1 MVNISN
7 FMKRILIAFAFLASL
22 STAGRSQDWIRTG
35 TGLGVEKVR
44 LAAPDFK
51 PAGSDP
57 QTAGFLKTFNDTLW
71 NDLDNAGIFEMVSK
85 SFYPLQVP
93 GDQQE
98 MRLPDW
104 ANPPANASMVA
115 FGNFGVSGGNVV
127 MQGWLDDVKNS
138 SAPQVLGKQYQ
149 ETASDDNARLI
160 AHRFADDIIFRLGG
174 GIAGVAES
182 KIFFV
187 SSRTGHKEIWE
198 MDYDGAAQRQITHL
212 GSISLSP

>member
-93 GDQQE
+93 GNQQE

-104 ANPPANASMVA
+104 ATLWTMTRTSA
-115 FGNFGVSGGNVV
+115 FV
-127 MQGWLDDVKNS
+127 MPITAKPKNS
-138 SAPQVLGKQYQ
+138 SG
-149 ETASDDNARLI
+149 RLMSVS
-160 AHRFADDIIFRLGG
+160 RF
-174 GIAGVAES
+174 
-182 KIFFV
+182 
-187 SSRTGHKEIWE
+187 SRT
-198 MDYDGAAQRQITHL
+198 
-212 GSISLSP
+212 ISLFFTRSTRLS